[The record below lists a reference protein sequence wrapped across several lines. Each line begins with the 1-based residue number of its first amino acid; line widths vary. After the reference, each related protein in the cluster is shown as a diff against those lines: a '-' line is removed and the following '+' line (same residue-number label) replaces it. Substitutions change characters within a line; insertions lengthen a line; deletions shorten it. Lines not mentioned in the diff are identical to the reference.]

1 MAAEPTERDPP
12 HHERRSRRRRKPA
25 LDPARITRIL
35 TEPIAVRSGGRS
47 RKMSPFEASLCTT
60 IKSALVERDVAAV
73 IRFLRLCQRYGLLDS
88 PPPPPIRSGLFFI
101 PRSWDRD
108 EWKRM
113 FNRYGP
119 PPWPGPRSGLPGDP
133 PKA

>member
-1 MAAEPTERDPP
+1 M
-12 HHERRSRRRRKPA
+12 
-25 LDPARITRIL
+25 LDPASIAKLL
-35 TEPIAVRSGGRS
+35 TEPMAVRSGGRS
-47 RKMSPFEASLCTT
+47 RKMSPFEASLRGMV
-60 IKSALVERDVAAV
+60 KSALVEQDVSAV
-73 IRFLRLCQRYGLLDS
+73 IRFLRLCRRYGLLDA

-113 FNRYGP
+113 FNRHGP